1 MINKFI
7 LIFFFLITT
16 ACDFKPIFSQKNEKL
31 FNFGIS
37 KIDISGET
45 IVNTIFRRG
54 LVNYTKIKSENN
66 YDIEIN
72 SKIIKEVISRDT
84 KGDAASYKLTL
95 ITSVLILNNQK
106 EKAESKYKEIF
117 EYMDN
122 DDSFELK
129 QYESTIKKNLAE
141 NIINKIILDIARLRD
156 NAN

>member
-1 MINKFI
+1 M
-7 LIFFFLITT
+7 
-16 ACDFKPIFSQKNEKL
+16 
-31 FNFGIS
+31 
-37 KIDISGET
+37 
-45 IVNTIFRRG
+45 
-54 LVNYTKIKSENN
+54 
-66 YDIEIN
+66 
-72 SKIIKEVISRDT
+72 
-84 KGDAASYKLTL
+84 
-95 ITSVLILNNQK
+95 ILNNQK

>member
-7 LIFFFLITT
+7 LIFFFIITT
-16 ACDFKPIFSQKNEKL
+16 ACNFEPIFSQKNKKI
-31 FNFGIS
+31 FNFSIS
-37 KIDISGET
+37 KVDISGET

-54 LVNYTKIKSENN
+54 LVNYTKINSENN

-84 KGDAASYKLTL
+84 KGDPASYKLTL
-95 ITSVLILNNQK
+95 ITSVSILNNQK
-106 EKAESKYKEIF
+106 EKAKSKYKEVF
-117 EYMDN
+117 EYIDN

-129 QYESTIKKNLAE
+129 QYESTIKRNLAE
-141 NIINKIILDIARLRD
+141 NTINKIILNIARVRS

>member
-1 MINKFI
+1 M
-7 LIFFFLITT
+7 
-16 ACDFKPIFSQKNEKL
+16 
-31 FNFGIS
+31 
-37 KIDISGET
+37 
-45 IVNTIFRRG
+45 
-54 LVNYTKIKSENN
+54 
-66 YDIEIN
+66 
-72 SKIIKEVISRDT
+72 
-84 KGDAASYKLTL
+84 
-95 ITSVLILNNQK
+95 NNQN

>member
-1 MINKFI
+1 M
-7 LIFFFLITT
+7 
-16 ACDFKPIFSQKNEKL
+16 
-31 FNFGIS
+31 
-37 KIDISGET
+37 
-45 IVNTIFRRG
+45 
-54 LVNYTKIKSENN
+54 
-66 YDIEIN
+66 
-72 SKIIKEVISRDT
+72 
-84 KGDAASYKLTL
+84 
-95 ITSVLILNNQK
+95 NNQK